1 MGKRGASGEPLAQQ
15 LPARVATA
23 QEADAAASGAAASG
37 AAASDNA
44 ASDNA
49 ATTQPVA
56 KQPVAQPAAKPAAQ
70 PGAQQP
76 LAQQQP
82 EAQISDANKAFFATL
97 MIPDTKSFRPK
108 KPAMEDITAGR
119 GGSVRKCME
128 KFQKHVVFE
137 LVNILIQGRSC
148 QTSAALVCKRLPGSR
163 QHT

>member
-1 MGKRGASGEPLAQQ
+1 MGKRGADGEPLTPK
-15 LPARVATA
+15 LPAKVARA

-70 PGAQQP
+70 QGAQQQ
-76 LAQQQP
+76 LVQQQP
-82 EAQISDANKAFFATL
+82 EAQISDATKAMFATL
-97 MIPDTKSFRPK
+97 MIPDTKPFRPK

-119 GGSVRKCME
+119 GGSVRKYME
-128 KFQKHVVFE
+128 KLQKRAV
-137 LVNILIQGRSC
+137 
-148 QTSAALVCKRLPGSR
+148 
-163 QHT
+163 